1 MIKLEP
7 GGQAPVISYQVA
19 DATSYA
25 GRHYVELALDP
36 EDFIAIVDQQRDEPL
51 GAVSLRAASGGG
63 CLDGIVAGADVLAVG
78 EDCDGALRVDATR
91 PLSEGL
97 AALSATAVQAAA
109 QDGRQIVLVSNL
121 AGELDYR
128 VTASSSRD
136 EAAGGGQDGPVSTGT
151 TTTLRIQVEI
161 QTPIADVELAGPST
175 GVQVTVQ
182 GSAEVV
188 TGLGSLRLVQV
199 RLDEGTWV
207 EAAQLDGVAD
217 WSAWTAT
224 LTVTESGWHTIDAQA
239 LHAAHGSGSASV
251 RVRTRLAVAGDGD
264 ATVPTL
270 TITEPLDGTTIV
282 KADGQVVVGIRG
294 TADDPGGV
302 ASVTVAV
309 DGGVAAPATPN
320 TAGDWST
327 WAADVAVTGAGTH
340 VRTAVCRDNAGNQQH
355 QQVKVVVSTAAAR
368 TLIGTR
374 LIRSDLPAF
383 RRERQAGLEHFGLP
397 DRRELARLPRR

>member
-1 MIKLEP
+1 
-7 GGQAPVISYQVA
+7 
-19 DATSYA
+19 
-25 GRHYVELALDP
+25 
-36 EDFIAIVDQQRDEPL
+36 
-51 GAVSLRAASGGG
+51 
-63 CLDGIVAGADVLAVG
+63 
-78 EDCDGALRVDATR
+78 
-91 PLSEGL
+91 
-97 AALSATAVQAAA
+97 
-109 QDGRQIVLVSNL
+109 
-121 AGELDYR
+121 
-128 VTASSSRD
+128 
-136 EAAGGGQDGPVSTGT
+136 
-151 TTTLRIQVEI
+151 
-161 QTPIADVELAGPST
+161 
-175 GVQVTVQ
+175 
-182 GSAEVV
+182 
-188 TGLGSLRLVQV
+188 
-199 RLDEGTWV
+199 
-207 EAAQLDGVAD
+207 
-217 WSAWTAT
+217 
-224 LTVTESGWHTIDAQA
+224 
-239 LHAAHGSGSASV
+239 
-251 RVRTRLAVAGDGD
+251 VAGDGD

-282 KADGQVVVGIRG
+282 KADGQLVVGIRG

-340 VRTAVCRDNAGNQQH
+340 VLTAVCRDNAGNQQH